1 MMNLESCS
9 PVQQLSELL
18 AAQTTRPLLSL
29 KPSPT
34 SEKDI
39 SLPGCW
45 TLRPR
50 VTLPALVLFGACP
63 HLFLLRSQQE
73 GDDAQ
78 GSSFRGPGAST
89 GFFFCLFP
97 LHSHHLV
104 GRQSYCGVWGAQQRL
119 SLRLFS
125 PVPCALLVKEEG

>member
-78 GSSFRGPGAST
+78 GSSFRGLGAST
-89 GFFFCLFP
+89 GFFF
-97 LHSHHLV
+97 
-104 GRQSYCGVWGAQQRL
+104 WGAQQRL